1 MLKKEEN
8 HEDNCVTAQM
18 ISGTS
23 SYDVVVDG
31 EEFHKTDQLIYSNI
45 KKFTKFDKFRV
56 LHSNAT
62 RTIDVTVNTS
72 LPIL

>member
-45 KKFTKFDKFRV
+45 KKSTKFDKF
-56 LHSNAT
+56 
-62 RTIDVTVNTS
+62 
-72 LPIL
+72 